1 MVAFQKLVLLV
12 FIVCC
17 CSTQVAGQQAPAPL
31 RVMSYN
37 IRLDTPADKEDQ
49 WPHRK
54 DRVVALIRYHQPD
67 LLGVQEAL
75 PHQVKELEQ
84 ALPQYGWYGVGR
96 DDGKESG
103 EFSAIY
109 YDKDKFQV
117 QDSGTFWLSPQ
128 PDKPT
133 KGWDAAIIRICS
145 WVKLKNK
152 KTGGVLYHFNTHF
165 DHIGEKARENSATL
179 IAAKISEIAGTNPF
193 VLTGDLNTT
202 DDSKAYAN
210 LTSSGALLDTETLS
224 ASGHYGPSGT
234 FSTFDV
240 QSELGKKIDYILV
253 SKHFSVLQHAT
264 LTDAQ
269 NGKYPSDHL
278 PVIAVI
284 APKPKN

>member
-1 MVAFQKLVLLV
+1 MVTFQNLVLLAFFV
-12 FIVCC
+12 IF
-17 CSTQVAGQQAPAPL
+17 CSTYATAQQAAAPL

-54 DRVVALIRYHQPD
+54 ERVTGLIRYHQPD

-75 PHQVKELEQ
+75 PQQVKQLAE
-84 ALPQYGWYGVGR
+84 ALPQYAWYGVGR

-103 EFSAIY
+103 EFSAVFY
-109 YDKDKFQV
+109 NKDKFQV

-128 PDKPT
+128 PNQPS
-133 KGWDAAIIRICS
+133 KGWDAAIVRICS
-145 WVKLKNK
+145 WVKLKHK
-152 KTGGVLYHFNTHF
+152 QTGGVFYHYNTHF
-165 DHIGEKARENSATL
+165 DHVGVKARENSATL
-179 IAAKISEIAGTNPF
+179 LTNKIREIAGNSPF
-193 VLTGDLNTT
+193 ILTGDFNTT
-202 DDSKAYAN
+202 QDSQAYAN
-210 LTSSGALLDTETLS
+210 LIKSGELLDTETIS
-224 ASGHYGPSGT
+224 ESGHYGPSGT

-240 QSELGKKIDYILV
+240 QNELGKKIDYIFV

-278 PVIAVI
+278 PVIAVVT
-284 APKPKN
+284 PELKD